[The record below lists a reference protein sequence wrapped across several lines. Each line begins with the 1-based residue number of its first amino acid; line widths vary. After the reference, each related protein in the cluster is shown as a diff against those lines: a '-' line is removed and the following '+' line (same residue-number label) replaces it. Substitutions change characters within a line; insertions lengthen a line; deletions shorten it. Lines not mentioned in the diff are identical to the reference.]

1 MSYDSEERV
10 NFEHHYMTD
19 RMWEIVIP
27 VLIGAVLYS
36 LLFFFSIN
44 FLTDKLNIYVQ
55 VVIFFIYTVYSLK
68 ITFKNL
74 KEIIIGDRRD
84 TLGLTVRIKNIVL
97 QLVSIVLF
105 AFILIVITYTYPLV
119 E

>member
-1 MSYDSEERV
+1 MSDNNEERV
-10 NFEHHYMTD
+10 SFDHYYMTD

-27 VLIGAVLYS
+27 VLIGAVLYA
-36 LLFFFSIN
+36 LLFFFSIS

-55 VVIFFIYTVYSLK
+55 VVIFFMYAVYALK
-68 ITFKNL
+68 ITLKNL

-84 TLGLTVRIKNIVL
+84 TLMITVNIKNIVL
-97 QLVSIVLF
+97 QLVSIILF
-105 AFILIVITYTYPLV
+105 AFILITITYTYPLV